1 MQKESKEFAKKIA
14 KERLNKARNERL
26 DFLWNDFL
34 GAVEKVINMLSD
46 EELAA
51 TDWITIFYEIKK
63 NGRAIYRSK
72 MAGIC
77 CTEDERIEYESE
89 DINLGSKKLLEV
101 PFRDFRNKA
110 KQDNYFLTSWF
121 EIEKLFE
128 YDGPEIIELSFCIDQ
143 MVEIETKK
151 SADAK
156 YKLISEINAK
166 PEKN

>member
-1 MQKESKEFAKKIA
+1 MQKESKEFAKKFA
-14 KERLNKARNERL
+14 KERLNMSRNERL

-101 PFRDFRNKA
+101 PFRDFRNIA
-110 KQDNYFLTSWF
+110 KQDNYFLTNLF

-166 PEKN
+166 PEKI

>member
-110 KQDNYFLTSWF
+110 KQDNYFLTNWF

-156 YKLISEINAK
+156 YKVISEINAK
-166 PEKN
+166 PEKI

>member
-1 MQKESKEFAKKIA
+1 MQKKIA

-110 KQDNYFLTSWF
+110 KQDNYFLTNWF

-128 YDGPEIIELSFCIDQ
+128 YDGPEIIELSFCIDK

-166 PEKN
+166 PEKI

>member
-1 MQKESKEFAKKIA
+1 
-14 KERLNKARNERL
+14 
-26 DFLWNDFL
+26 
-34 GAVEKVINMLSD
+34 
-46 EELAA
+46 
-51 TDWITIFYEIKK
+51 
-63 NGRAIYRSK
+63 

-110 KQDNYFLTSWF
+110 KQDNYFLTNWF

-166 PEKN
+166 PEKI